1 MAQAKAVMRVTS
13 SLQKRHFSD
22 GAALT
27 PHQRMHQSMS
37 NPRGKQL
44 WAKVRENLS
53 VLVPPKQNVRYRRSL
68 TPPLMFDPDS
78 DIKIKWDLA
87 LALCV
92 LYTTCVV
99 PVRISFGLEASGIV
113 SVFEVFID
121 VAFFFDIAFSFRTG
135 IINPT
140 TGQVYYNK
148 RQIAQEYIRGWF
160 LIDFASTVPIESI
173 VKWLY
178 PDSSSNTFS
187 TAKIFRGLKL
197 ARLLKLVRIRKISN
211 MISKFEEEV
220 FANQSFLSLVKILL
234 FLLFLSHLVACVW
247 FYVAQASPYSW
258 ALASGYLGNDYSH
271 AVTLQY
277 LSSLYWAIVTM
288 ATIGYGDI
296 VPKTKNELIIAM
308 FVMVIGVSMFG
319 YIVGNITAL
328 VDNLNASGR
337 MQSERLTMLKEY
349 VIARNL
355 PKHTGKRILDHFEYF
370 YRHRSVFDEEAILS
384 NLPTVMRNEVVHHVL
399 NKFISRI
406 DFLAEF
412 HEGLVSDMAV
422 AMHPFFCIKEEAVY
436 FQNEIAVHVF
446 FLTKGCHA
454 RVKNVFNSAVG
465 SLSLIKSYPNEAA
478 EVTLMTLGGGEHFGE
493 IELYHHI
500 YGQGVRIAS
509 AVAKSYCQLTFLSR
523 QVIERIGHTWPEIL
537 DHFRLTAISKAK
549 KMSKRGSLDN
559 YTATPLGKS
568 HHSKPEK
575 DPTPKT
581 SRAKKHHNPLHV
593 YATTIRRGGIYH
605 ATKDSSS
612 SSDDDPVEVPSPA
625 DDHEWSL
632 QLRNR
637 RSSVS
642 TENHSTRSR
651 RSSKTTLG
659 RPPMNEKKMA
669 HDLYVLHPQDT
680 IVVNWQVVVVAAIIY
695 STFMVPYEIGFDV
708 DPVAE
713 GLYLDYL
720 VDAVF
725 GVDIASTFRL
735 AYHNAER
742 VLVCDTKTI
751 AKTYLKGWFVID
763 VISTVP
769 IDSIG
774 SYFLGSSNKVLKST
788 KLLRI
793 FRVARLFKLAR
804 LLKIGKVFKRIRESV
819 QLSPS
824 MERLLK
830 LITIMVCFGHWCACS
845 FHWIMLFEEELGLR
859 TWCTDYFFPQDE
871 DPGACSFRVPVEDR
885 YVTAMYWAFTT
896 MTTVGYGDIKPF
908 KFSVAELLF
917 AVICLMVNS
926 TVYAYIVSGFID
938 VIYNYDPNDREYRS
952 RMNDMKDYVRDTA
965 MSVRLSN
972 NVKRHYDFLLTQT
985 CLFPE
990 EQIFSQLKPSL
1001 RFDVARLVAGNS
1013 IMTISIMGL
1022 MEKNYKG
1029 FVSYALFLLKPQFI
1043 LRSERI
1049 CRSGSPG
1056 TEMFFLI
1063 EGECEQMDHDNH
1075 NVRVLGEG
1083 AHFEAYAMLA
1093 SPEEHYRSQTS
1104 VTALTPTC
1112 QVYSLSVKDFE
1123 SIADLSPAISVNLS
1137 YELAKSIIQDD
1148 FITLTDEQEENVLGA
1163 IEREK
1168 SLHPEVL
1175 NPGPLSNMAKVV
1187 MAKMRIVKGSILS
1200 DSIKEAMKGVMHKT
1214 RTAIDGG
1221 SGVNTA
1227 SEIEAA

>member
-1 MAQAKAVMRVTS
+1 MTTPQDRGALSMAQAKAVMRVTS

-99 PVRISFGLEASGIV
+99 PVRISFGLEASGVV

-446 FLTKGCHA
+446 FLTKG
-454 RVKNVFNSAVG
+454 

-478 EVTLMTLGGGEHFGE
+478 EVTLMTLGAGEHFGE
-493 IELYHHI
+493 IELYHQI

-575 DPTPKT
+575 DPTP
-581 SRAKKHHNPLHV
+581 
-593 YATTIRRGGIYH
+593 
-605 ATKDSSS
+605 
-612 SSDDDPVEVPSPA
+612 
-625 DDHEWSL
+625 
-632 QLRNR
+632 
-637 RSSVS
+637 
-642 TENHSTRSR
+642 
-651 RSSKTTLG
+651 
-659 RPPMNEKKMA
+659 KMA

-1123 SIADLSPAISVNLS
+1123 SITDLSPAISVNLS

-1148 FITLTDEQEENVLGA
+1148 FITLTDEQEANVLGA

-1227 SEIEAA
+1227 SEFEAA

>member
-99 PVRISFGLEASGIV
+99 PVRISFGLEASGVV

-446 FLTKGCHA
+446 FLTKG
-454 RVKNVFNSAVG
+454 

-478 EVTLMTLGGGEHFGE
+478 EVTLMTLGAGEHFGE
-493 IELYHHI
+493 IELYHQI

-575 DPTPKT
+575 DPTP
-581 SRAKKHHNPLHV
+581 
-593 YATTIRRGGIYH
+593 
-605 ATKDSSS
+605 
-612 SSDDDPVEVPSPA
+612 
-625 DDHEWSL
+625 
-632 QLRNR
+632 
-637 RSSVS
+637 
-642 TENHSTRSR
+642 
-651 RSSKTTLG
+651 
-659 RPPMNEKKMA
+659 KMA

-1123 SIADLSPAISVNLS
+1123 SITDLSPAISVNLS

-1148 FITLTDEQEENVLGA
+1148 FITLTDEQEANVLGA

-1227 SEIEAA
+1227 SEFEAA

>member
-1 MAQAKAVMRVTS
+1 MTTPQDRGALSMAQAKAVMRVTS

-99 PVRISFGLEASGIV
+99 PVRISFGLEASGVV

-446 FLTKGCHA
+446 FLTKGCHT

-478 EVTLMTLGGGEHFGE
+478 EVTLMTLGAGEHFGE
-493 IELYHHI
+493 IELYHQI

-575 DPTPKT
+575 DPTP
-581 SRAKKHHNPLHV
+581 
-593 YATTIRRGGIYH
+593 
-605 ATKDSSS
+605 
-612 SSDDDPVEVPSPA
+612 
-625 DDHEWSL
+625 
-632 QLRNR
+632 
-637 RSSVS
+637 
-642 TENHSTRSR
+642 
-651 RSSKTTLG
+651 
-659 RPPMNEKKMA
+659 KMA

-1123 SIADLSPAISVNLS
+1123 SITDLSPAISVNLS

-1148 FITLTDEQEENVLGA
+1148 FITLTDEQEANVLGA

-1227 SEIEAA
+1227 SEFEAA